1 MRSDTSSFI
10 SELVSSVNSAKDNFV
25 CYYDRAPNDDDEE
38 YEVVFPYGVVGKIH
52 PTSLDEG
59 FLITFDLDLWT
70 DDKLPTAT
78 EDLEQLCDDL
88 QNYLDHRI
96 ISREGEFYGHIGYEG
111 RDTSDDRDT
120 DISHRRMYFAAR
132 VFYI

>member
-1 MRSDTSSFI
+1 MISNTSDFI
-10 SELVSSVNSAKDNFV
+10 AALVSDINDARENFE
-25 CYYDRAPNDDDEE
+25 CYYDRAKKDA
-38 YEVVFPYGVVGKIH
+38 PYPHSVVGDINV
-52 PTSLDEG
+52 TSLDEG
-59 FLITFDLDLWT
+59 YLVSFDLDLWT